1 MYQLP
6 NACTHTHIHT
16 HTHTHPPSHYQD
28 ELAPNV
34 MAMVQSFNR
43 LALLVPTEI
52 LEETT
57 PQARSKVITSFIQV
71 RKFRFH
77 SQFTVFYSHAS
88 IMLVLIP
95 IPEKEIKFDWSFWFY
110 SDNAIGLKFTYNGR
124 QVTSGQKWCNVFCT
138 PAAIH
143 LQWSTSKHFADFIA
157 EVYTFTGACLTLWWY
172 ATTTTHSNLV
182 Q

>member
-1 MYQLP
+1 MKHSFNFSYLKQHCFQSVQTLMEVK
-6 NACTHTHIHT
+6 CEKFVMGKRLEYKLLVM
-16 HTHTHPPSHYQD
+16 SQKD

-52 LEETT
+52 LEEAT
-57 PQARSKVITSFIQV
+57 PQARSKIITSFIQV

-77 SQFTVFYSHAS
+77 SQFTVFHSHVRLN
-88 IMLVLIP
+88 LVLIP
-95 IPEKEIKFDWSFWFY
+95 IPEEESNLIGHFD
-110 SDNAIGLKFTYNGR
+110 LKFTKCQCHR
-124 QVTSGQKWCNVFCT
+124 IE
-138 PAAIH
+138 IH
-143 LQWSTSKHFADFIA
+143 LQWSASKHFA

-172 ATTTTHSNLV
+172 ATTTTQSNLV

>member
-1 MYQLP
+1 MCICMYMTMDTETVTSHYIIGYSIYVSLLYDLGLCI
-6 NACTHTHIHT
+6 NYRMHAHT

-52 LEETT
+52 LEEKT

-77 SQFTVFYSHAS
+77 SQFTVLHSHARLNL
-88 IMLVLIP
+88 ILIP
-95 IPEKEIKFDWSFWFY
+95 FPEE
-110 SDNAIGLKFTYNGR
+110 T
-124 QVTSGQKWCNVFCT
+124 
-138 PAAIH
+138 
-143 LQWSTSKHFADFIA
+143 
-157 EVYTFTGACLTLWWY
+157 
-172 ATTTTHSNLV
+172 SNLIGHFTK
-182 Q
+182 

>member
-52 LEETT
+52 LEEKT

-77 SQFTVFYSHAS
+77 SQFTVFYSHARLN
-88 IMLVLIP
+88 LVLIP
-95 IPEKEIKFDWSFWFY
+95 FLEEKSNLIGHFEILQN
-110 SDNAIGLKFTYNGR
+110 DNAIGLKFTYIL
-124 QVTSGQKWCNVFCT
+124 SL
-138 PAAIH
+138 I
-143 LQWSTSKHFADFIA
+143 SI
-157 EVYTFTGACLTLWWY
+157 
-172 ATTTTHSNLV
+172 
-182 Q
+182 